1 MSTHCSISFGY
12 VFVQSSN
19 VVYPALPS
27 FFVISE
33 ISWGRFLD
41 GTVRILQSRIC
52 SEVGRTCPCNHGV
65 FPSFNLVGKI
75 VRFQPSVFLLS
86 CKRILLDK
94 VGGYT
99 QGQGAWTNLSTRWRY
114 RRRRV
119 PINYLTVGNC
129 MVCHPPSR
137 GTHGGSAS
145 LGGFSIC
152 RPTVQFR
159 SVTFCTIFKCCL
171 SRSAKFFRD
180 IRNSLGT
187 VP

>member
-1 MSTHCSISFGY
+1 M
-12 VFVQSSN
+12 
-19 VVYPALPS
+19 
-27 FFVISE
+27 
-33 ISWGRFLD
+33 
-41 GTVRILQSRIC
+41 RILQSRIC

-86 CKRILLDK
+86 CKRILFDK
-94 VGGYT
+94 VGGCT
-99 QGQGAWTNLSTRWRY
+99 QGQGAWTNLSARWRH

-159 SVTFCTIFKCCL
+159 SRLRFVQSSNVVYPAL
-171 SRSAKFFRD
+171 PSFFVISEIPWGRF
-180 IRNSLGT
+180 REGNRANSSG
-187 VP
+187 